1 MTQLRRSR
9 RRESTP
15 EVFAARGL
23 ESKQTNSRVSDAPF
37 EEPKSVPAR
46 FAPKGINVKKAH
58 QTFRTDPTDS
68 FNVIAGALGTNRLRP
83 LNVSLASQA
92 LLLDLKLFY
101 RFLACLQLMVQFT
114 DFGLEFRIVLGNLP
128 GLRDGFTRSAF
139 GRP

>member
-1 MTQLRRSR
+1 M
-9 RRESTP
+9 
-15 EVFAARGL
+15 G
-23 ESKQTNSRVSDAPF
+23 
-37 EEPKSVPAR
+37 
-46 FAPKGINVKKAH
+46 
-58 QTFRTDPTDS
+58 S

-128 GLRDGFTRSAF
+128 GLSGGFTQSAF
-139 GRP
+139 GRSKLCFKVCYFVSKLLVCRLQLLILGLNTGQTIQ

>member
-1 MTQLRRSR
+1 MVLEISGLSAA

-46 FAPKGINVKKAH
+46 FAPKGINVKEAY

-68 FNVIAGALGTNRLRP
+68 FNVIAGALGTNRLWP
-83 LNVSLASQA
+83 LNELA
-92 LLLDLKLFY
+92 
-101 RFLACLQLMVQFT
+101 
-114 DFGLEFRIVLGNLP
+114 
-128 GLRDGFTRSAF
+128 
-139 GRP
+139 